1 MITKIY
7 AFDAGK
13 FAPLFRPNNN
23 AKNSARINTFHN
35 ISFKSN
41 ASQSNEPKKTCD
53 APKSPIETMPHI
65 ITSAYMSAK
74 DMLERLPNFTKRAL
88 KTNTEAQNSAAKIKN
103 KAEHEFLYHR
113 IEYGT
118 PKNASIKIESINE
131 DGTKDIIH
139 FKKGVLGSYYLGTTR
154 RNGKVYTD
162 KVFAFENGNLKEY
175 MENLITA
182 PENEGKDVK
191 FSKSIEYEGISAVY
205 KEGCEK
211 SAEGVEKTDTLA
223 CLILGKPWYFEEG
236 ITEDKKE
243 RVKRISK
250 RVEFSNE
257 EKTTYSYLED
267 SIFSADTKFSKQ
279 SLYVE
284 NSIPYRY
291 CEEEKFLPN
300 NLGFNSYSFRR
311 IFYFSEG
318 RWRFDTKY

>member
-162 KVFAFENGNLKEY
+162 KVFVFENGNLKEY

-182 PENEGKDVK
+182 PENE
-191 FSKSIEYEGISAVY
+191 
-205 KEGCEK
+205 K
-211 SAEGVEKTDTLA
+211 SAERVEKTDTLA

-318 RWRFDTKY
+318 RWRFEGTSVFKQI